1 MLANLTLARG
11 LLIIVVSVM
20 LVTPASAQTSIQQRP
35 QTEMQQLQQQQQGG
49 ASITG
54 PRRQIP
60 GGPGS
65 FTSLSGTEEADFCCK
80 SGQGGQ
86 GNECT
91 QYDPTKAVCQDF
103 TLHCDGSWSC
113 QPNGSSCECL

>member
-1 MLANLTLARG
+1 MLSRLTLARG
-11 LLIIVVSVM
+11 LLFIVISIM
-20 LVTPASAQTSIQQRP
+20 LVTPAAAQTSIQQRP
-35 QTEMQQLQQQQQGG
+35 QTQMQQLQQQQGG
-49 ASITG
+49 PSISG
-54 PRRQIP
+54 PKRRIP

-86 GNECT
+86 GNQCSEFDPKKFSCT
-91 QYDPTKAVCQDF
+91 DF

-113 QPNGSSCECL
+113 QPGGTSCQCL